1 MKKNKDKPFVKFI
14 RNKVGVSQ
22 GKFAEMLGVSP
33 STLTSWIVGRTRPNA
48 HYLSMIARK
57 FGMTNY
63 EVDEMFDY
71 DEEDGSNE

>member
-22 GKFAEMLGVSP
+22 SKFAEIIGVSP

-48 HYLSMIARK
+48 HYLQIIARK
-57 FGMTNY
+57 FDLDTY

-71 DEEDGSNE
+71 EGDD

>member
-22 GKFAEMLGVSP
+22 GKFAELIGVSP

-48 HYLSMIARK
+48 HYLQHIARK
-57 FGMTNY
+57 FGIDTY
-63 EVDEMFDY
+63 ELDEMFDY
-71 DEEDGSNE
+71 EQENEE